1 MRGIVVSLVVFL
13 IVTGA
18 LLYRTSAQGNDTAI
32 ATPTTPALVAIPT
45 NTPATSAATPTARRS
60 LSQTQVERLPSTATA
75 TTQIET
81 EPTPEPTEAAPVQ
94 EIATVVQSDEP
105 ADDIIEADFEE
116 ADVVEDEVDESDESS
131 DLHLAGA
138 ATADDALH
146 SGIWADAIHTI
157 DGGVMAMVLPESAN
171 VRSAPTTDAPVVTEL
186 LAGWP
191 ITLYGAEIGEMASGT
206 DVWYRTWSGSY
217 LSAATVGPFVAPTPD
232 ETYSGHWVDVD
243 LTTNYAIAY
252 VDSTPVYAAITITGK
267 PGFETP
273 TGTYTIFRRVESDTL
288 DSSTTG
294 IAAGDAESYLIS
306 DVPHVQYFADGGFA
320 LHANYW
326 SDPWEYG
333 YDRSHGCVN
342 LMPEDAA
349 WFWNFLSIGS
359 AVSIHY

>member
-1 MRGIVVSLVVFL
+1 MRGIVVSLILFL
-13 IVTGA
+13 IVTGV
-18 LLYRTSAQGNDTAI
+18 LLHRTSAQGNGAAL
-32 ATPTTPALVAIPT
+32 ATPTTPTLMAIPT
-45 NTPATSAATPTARRS
+45 NTPTSAGATPTARRT
-60 LSQTQVERLPSTATA
+60 LSQVQTQPTQPAATSTTPIAVAPTA
-75 TTQIET
+75 V
-81 EPTPEPTEAAPVQ
+81 PTEAG
-94 EIATVVQSDEP
+94 EP
-105 ADDIIEADFEE
+105 AVQTDEADAQHAVENE
-116 ADVVEDEVDESDESS
+116 LAEVSPADVDEERQEAATDADQ
-131 DLHLAGA
+131 HLASA
-138 ATADDALH
+138 ASADDPLH
-146 SGIWADAIHTI
+146 AGIWVDAIHTI
-157 DGGVMAMVLPESAN
+157 DGGVMAMILPETAN
-171 VRSAPTTDAPVVTEL
+171 VRSAPTTDAPIVAEL

-191 ITLYGAEIGEMASGT
+191 ITLYGAETGEMVSGT

-232 ETYSGHWVDVD
+232 ETFTGHWVDVD

-273 TGTYTIFRRVESDTL
+273 TGVYTVFRRVESDTL

-294 IAAGDAESYLIS
+294 IAPGDPESYLIA
-306 DVPHVQYFADGGFA
+306 DVPHVQYFAEGGFA

-349 WFWNFLSIGS
+349 WFWSFLSLGS